1 MSDSFVINYHKRTKN
16 EFKDYFKNELHGIEK
31 LQLYNPIYSSF
42 FKLSK
47 RNFNSITLNHKYH
60 IRNLDEVYD
69 NHTSNVIKKKVF
81 IKYSPLLDPMKYM
94 TGKYGSDDPSI
105 VALPKYSSTPEN
117 CHPKLLCVNNASYV
131 DNFFY
136 FLSSVLL
143 NHHKFFHGTDYYG
156 SFLGIQNKFKFNI
169 TDDFDY
175 VTSSTFFIENNGK
188 LFFSE
193 NFTMDNDA
201 SNEMTR
207 KNKLCIEVGDNID
220 MSIDIQASEI
230 SNTFDDVSCNPVQLP
245 SGTSEDFNLIEEID
259 ISEIYVDDTTDT
271 LHCDNYVDSDT
282 DNSDTNYSTTSF
294 KDIEGEDEK
303 DEHDEQNEEDEQDDQ
318 EEYMNDDVESTMST
332 ASFDSRYTNSEDIFA
347 YIDNFP
353 VQMIC
358 MEECENTLDSLFEEG
373 NVDDKIGASLFF
385 QIVMTLLA
393 YQKVF
398 NFTHNDLHS
407 NNIMYTT
414 TSKKFLWYRY
424 NKITYKVPT
433 YGRLIKIIDF
443 GRSIYKFQGK
453 TFCSDSFFPDGDGE
467 SQYNCE
473 PFFDESKKRVDP
485 NYSFDLCRLGCSLYS
500 FVDDSE
506 FYTNNMRNIRETIT
520 RWITDDNNY
529 NILYKKNGDERYK
542 GFKLY
547 KMIART
553 VTSHTPER
561 QLEFDLFKQFKV
573 NGKIKHIRQLMNL
586 DTLPTY

>member
-1 MSDSFVINYHKRTKN
+1 M
-16 EFKDYFKNELHGIEK
+16 L
-31 LQLYNPIYSSF
+31 
-42 FKLSK
+42 
-47 RNFNSITLNHKYH
+47 
-60 IRNLDEVYD
+60 
-69 NHTSNVIKKKVF
+69 
-81 IKYSPLLDPMKYM
+81 
-94 TGKYGSDDPSI
+94 
-105 VALPKYSSTPEN
+105 
-117 CHPKLLCVNNASYV
+117 
-131 DNFFY
+131 
-136 FLSSVLL
+136 
-143 NHHKFFHGTDYYG
+143 
-156 SFLGIQNKFKFNI
+156 
-169 TDDFDY
+169 
-175 VTSSTFFIENNGK
+175 
-188 LFFSE
+188 
-193 NFTMDNDA
+193 
-201 SNEMTR
+201 
-207 KNKLCIEVGDNID
+207 
-220 MSIDIQASEI
+220 
-230 SNTFDDVSCNPVQLP
+230 
-245 SGTSEDFNLIEEID
+245 
-259 ISEIYVDDTTDT
+259 
-271 LHCDNYVDSDT
+271 
-282 DNSDTNYSTTSF
+282 
-294 KDIEGEDEK
+294 
-303 DEHDEQNEEDEQDDQ
+303 
-318 EEYMNDDVESTMST
+318 
-332 ASFDSRYTNSEDIFA
+332 
-347 YIDNFP
+347 
-353 VQMIC
+353 
-358 MEECENTLDSLFEEG
+358 
-373 NVDDKIGASLFF
+373 
-385 QIVMTLLA
+385 